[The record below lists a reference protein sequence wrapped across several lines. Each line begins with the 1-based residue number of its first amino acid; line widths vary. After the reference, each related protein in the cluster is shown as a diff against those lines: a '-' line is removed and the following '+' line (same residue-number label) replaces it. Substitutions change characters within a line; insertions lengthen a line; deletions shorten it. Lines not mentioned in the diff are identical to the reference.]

1 MRIVITGAAGRIG
14 RQMRLELADSHELV
28 LLDRKPPKARKWIRA
43 DITKRGPRRRYRPDS
58 TVFSWEH
65 HLDGAD
71 AVLHLA
77 GNPSPRASLPDA
89 LRANVEGTWNVLE
102 AASRQ
107 GVSRVVYASSN
118 WVVRRELQ
126 AAHARDSLPLQ
137 PPEGTSPDTAYGLS
151 KAAAE
156 LAGRMA
162 VEDGRIDCFVA
173 ARIGRVE
180 PRPIARERLSIQDRI
195 TIGRTDLRM
204 LLRLCLERPL
214 HGFHLVYGVSP
225 VPGAAFNL
233 DSTRRLLDWSPVDI
247 PKGPAVE
254 GRATK
259 TA

>member
-1 MRIVITGAAGRIG
+1 
-14 RQMRLELADSHELV
+14 MRLELADSHELV
-28 LLDRKPPKARKWIRA
+28 LLDRKAPKARKWICA
-43 DITKRGPRRRYRPDS
+43 DITKRGPRRRYRPAS
-58 TVFSWEH
+58 AVFSWEH

-77 GNPSPRASLPDA
+77 GNPSPRASLPNA

-118 WVVRRELQ
+118 WVVRREIQ
-126 AAHARDSLPLQ
+126 AAHARDSFPLP
-137 PPEGTSPDTAYGLS
+137 PPVGTSPDTAYGLS

-162 VEDGRIDCFVA
+162 VEGGKIDCFVA

-180 PRPIARERLSIQDRI
+180 LRPVATERLSIEDRI
-195 TIGRTDLRM
+195 IIGRTDLRM

-225 VPGAAFNL
+225 VPGAAFDL

-247 PKGPAVE
+247 PESPPVQ
-254 GRATK
+254 GRTAK